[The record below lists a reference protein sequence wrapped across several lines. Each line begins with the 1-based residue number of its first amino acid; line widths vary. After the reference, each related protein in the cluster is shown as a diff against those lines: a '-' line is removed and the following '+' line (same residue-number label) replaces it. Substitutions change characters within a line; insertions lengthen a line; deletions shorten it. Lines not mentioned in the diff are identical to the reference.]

1 MGRGLLFEFASSA
14 KLNRSEKSMRAANSA
29 KAEYSLQMEGGQ
41 VVCELSGRW
50 AAGVK
55 LPAGTK
61 VAEEASAMA
70 KGKGDQPGIVCFS
83 AKGLTEW
90 DSGLIAFLFQ
100 AVGQLEAKGYK
111 ADTQKLPEQVVSLLH
126 LALAVPEKEGARG
139 EKERPTLFEKVGRYG
154 FHFWEEVVTGVT
166 FIGECT
172 VALFRLATG
181 KARLRKRDFW
191 QIVQE
196 VGATALPIV
205 ALISFLVG
213 LIIAF
218 LGAVVLIKFGAD
230 YYVSYLVGYG
240 MLREMGAVMA
250 GIIMAGRTGAAFAA
264 QIGSMKVSEELD
276 ALVTFGLSPT
286 EFLVIPR
293 IIALSLMMPL
303 LTVYAD
309 VIGILSGM
317 LVSGLMLDIPPEQF
331 WNGLNYAVGGKDFLL
346 GVFKGGVFG
355 VIIAASGCLRGM
367 QCGNSADAV
376 GMAATS
382 AVVTGIT
389 GIIFANAVIDWIAA
403 LFGF

>member
-1 MGRGLLFEFASSA
+1 
-14 KLNRSEKSMRAANSA
+14 MRAANNA
-29 KAEYSLQMEGGQ
+29 KAEYSLYVEGARM
-41 VVCELSGRW
+41 VCELSGHW
-50 AAGVK
+50 AAGTR
-55 LPAGTK
+55 LPSGEEVVNEAVEKGGGKQQGT
-61 VAEEASAMA
+61 
-70 KGKGDQPGIVCFS
+70 VCFR
-83 AKGLTEW
+83 AKALGEW

-100 AVGQLEAKGYK
+100 AVSILEAKGMK
-111 ADTQKLPEQVVSLLH
+111 ADMRELPDQVTALLG
-126 LALAVPEKEGARG
+126 LALAVPEKEGAKGSKR
-139 EKERPTLFEKVGRYG
+139 EETLFERVGHYG
-154 FHFWEEVVTGVT
+154 LQFWEETVAGVT

-172 VALFRLATG
+172 LAFLRLVTG

-191 QIVQE
+191 RIVQE
-196 VGATALPIV
+196 VGASALPIV

-218 LGAVVLIKFGAD
+218 LGAVVLLKFGAD

-286 EFLVIPR
+286 EFLVLPR

-309 VIGILSGM
+309 IIGIMSGM
-317 LVSGLMLDIPPEQF
+317 LVSEMMLDIAPEQF
-331 WNGLNYAVGGKDFLL
+331 WNGLNYAVGGEDFLL
-346 GVFKGGVFG
+346 GVFKGCVFG
-355 VIIAASGCLRGM
+355 VIIAISGCLRGI

-376 GMAATS
+376 GRATTS

-389 GIIFANAVIDWIAA
+389 GIIFANATIDWFAA
-403 LFGF
+403 IMGV